1 MENKQ
6 KRYLLLGILLAGCVA
21 TSMLTDYFSSR
32 QNAAPMP
39 IAAPVTES
47 KKQSGLIKIY
57 VSGAVL
63 EPGIYELEQGA
74 RAFQAVEAAGGLRA
88 DANLERV
95 NLAKKLKDGMQV
107 NVPALKGKTAKSTA
121 AVSQSNA
128 GENAVTLQN
137 NQGRR
142 IKLNTATA
150 AELESLPG
158 VGAAMAQRIIAQ
170 RRQQKFVSVDDLLRV
185 KGIGKAKLAKLRPY
199 VEAD

>member
-1 MENKQ
+1 M
-6 KRYLLLGILLAGCVA
+6 R
-21 TSMLTDYFSSR
+21 TDSFSSSR
-32 QNAAPMP
+32 QKAAPLP

-107 NVPALKGKTAKSTA
+107 NVPALKEKTAKSTA
-121 AVSQSNA
+121 AASQSNA
-128 GENAVTLQN
+128 GKNADARQN

-170 RRQQKFVSVDDLLRV
+170 RRQQKFASVDDLLRV